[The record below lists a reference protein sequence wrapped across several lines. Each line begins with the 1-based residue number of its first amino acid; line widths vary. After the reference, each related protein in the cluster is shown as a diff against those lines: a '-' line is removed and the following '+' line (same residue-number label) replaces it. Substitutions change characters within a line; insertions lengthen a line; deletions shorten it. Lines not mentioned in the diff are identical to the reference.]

1 VACAGL
7 SRESPTANGLDRFVD
22 TRSTAHRCVYIVDLR
37 MISNLAIRFATFA
50 DAAAIAVLSR
60 DEIEHGLPW
69 TWREA
74 RVRHA
79 IADPETNVIVAGP
92 PGEVQAFG
100 VMYYADDDAHLLL
113 FAVHRSR
120 QRQGVG
126 TALLQWLEAAAQA
139 AGARRIRVEARMD
152 NVAARS
158 FYNEHGYHERDVAPR
173 MYSHRLDGVKLEK
186 WLRSGN

>member
-1 VACAGL
+1 ML
-7 SRESPTANGLDRFVD
+7 S
-22 TRSTAHRCVYIVDLR
+22 H
-37 MISNLAIRFATFA
+37 LAIRFAA
-50 DAAAIAVLSR
+50 PDDAGAIAALSR

-69 TWREA
+69 TWREP

-79 IADPETNVIVAGP
+79 IADRDTNVIVVGP
-92 PGEVQAFG
+92 PGAVAAFG

-126 TALLQWLEAAAQA
+126 SALLRWLEQAARA
-139 AGARRIRVEARMD
+139 AGAQRIRVEARMD

-158 FYNEHGYHERDVAPR
+158 FYNEHGYHERKLAPR
-173 MYSHRLDGVKLEK
+173 MYSGRLDGVRLEK
-186 WLRSGN
+186 WLEGQD

>member
-1 VACAGL
+1 
-7 SRESPTANGLDRFVD
+7 
-22 TRSTAHRCVYIVDLR
+22 
-37 MISNLAIRFATFA
+37 MISHLAIRFATPD
-50 DAAAIAVLSR
+50 DAGAIAALSR

-79 IADPETNVIVAGP
+79 IADPDTNVIVAGP
-92 PGEVQAFG
+92 PGEVHAFG

-113 FAVHRSR
+113 FAVNRSR

-126 TALLQWLEAAAQA
+126 TALLQWLEAAAYA
-139 AGARRIRVEARMD
+139 AGAQRIRVEARMD

-158 FYNEHGYHERDVAPR
+158 FYNEHGYHEAGLAPR
-173 MYSHRLDGVKLEK
+173 MYSGRLDGVRLEK
-186 WLRSGN
+186 WLRAQG